1 MQVRHVPGDGE
12 SLAAASSLEG
22 FDNPV
27 PIRQSTR
34 NGSHMARCSRSTM
47 QHEDTWSGTSI
58 LAHKKHK
65 QVHWPISGTSLDPD
79 IDLYCRQ
86 TRTIRQLP
94 KVID

>member
-47 QHEDTWSGTSI
+47 QHEDTWSGTS
-58 LAHKKHK
+58 
-65 QVHWPISGTSLDPD
+65 LDPD